1 MLLRSGDFNVHVV
14 TQVNAEFFWS
24 NLKDCQSEE
33 GFMCTFSH
41 SNRALDTGASQSDV
55 FTVGAEGSL
64 QHYYDKVDQHR
75 NELITFEVNWLTT
88 RNIQLVL
95 VDATPLGCES
105 GRRAGAV
112 TVLLS
117 KFSWDYCYRE
127 MMNLAVSNGQLTS
140 IQHALYESMVRQCEA
155 DSSACS
161 YYLQLPGATPL
172 PRSFDA
178 GKLVQGPLV
187 ARGLRK
193 VLTHADLGLPV
204 DARILLMGFGGHS
217 AAWRLEDGFLPA
229 GWACL
234 VLGEPPLCASAA

>member
-1 MLLRSGDFNVHVV
+1 MLLRSGVFNVHVV

-24 NLKDCQSEE
+24 NLKDCQPEE
-33 GFMCTFSH
+33 GFTSTFSH
-41 SNRALDTGASQSDV
+41 SNRALDTGACQLDV

-64 QHYYDKVDQHR
+64 QQYHDKVDQHR
-75 NELITFEVNWLTT
+75 NEIISFEVNWLKAQ
-88 RNIQLVL
+88 NIQLVL

-105 GRRAGAV
+105 GQKAGAV

-117 KFSWDYCYRE
+117 NFSWDYCYRE
-127 MMNLAVSNGQLTS
+127 MMNVAVSNGQLTP

-172 PRSFDA
+172 PRGFDA
-178 GKLVQGPLV
+178 GKLVQGPLI

-193 VLTHADLGLPV
+193 VLAHADLDLPV
-204 DARILLMGFGGHS
+204 DARILLVGFGGHS
-217 AAWRLEDGFLPA
+217 AAWGLEDGFLPA

-234 VLGEPPLCASAA
+234 VLGEPSPCMHA